1 MIFLDKSK
9 LVLGTAQLN
18 SNYGITNTSSKNIDQ
33 IYKFLN
39 YAYNKKFRIFDT
51 APGYNNHKILGNFIN
66 SNKLE
71 KKIKILTKLQSFNSK
86 NKKYFIEKS
95 LENSINDLKTK
106 IEVLFLHDAN
116 DIDYFLKNLD
126 FFLNL
131 TLKFPIK
138 KLGFS
143 IYNKKDIQKI
153 IKLKFNKNYFAYQF
167 PANLLNRE
175 FKDFNFNS
183 KCTYARSI
191 FLQGLLLSDRTKY
204 KLPNNGNIVIKNY
217 HKKLGNMNLDPLKVS
232 ISYINSLKNINYL
245 IFGFDNIIQIN
256 SLLQTTLYPNKS
268 LNFLNKSDLNYFSK
282 INDPRVWKQ

>member
-1 MIFLDKSK
+1 
-9 LVLGTAQLN
+9 LGTAQLN

-51 APGYNNHKILGNFIN
+51 APSYNNHKILGNFIS

-86 NKKYFIEKS
+86 NKKYFIEKN
-95 LENSINDLKTK
+95 LENFINDLKTK
-106 IEVLFLHDAN
+106 IEVLFLHDVK

-183 KCTYARSI
+183 KWTYARSI

-245 IFGFDNIIQIN
+245 IFGFDNSICSKI
-256 SLLQTTLYPNKS
+256 
-268 LNFLNKSDLNYFSK
+268 FLNVLGVK
-282 INDPRVWKQ
+282 

>member
-51 APGYNNHKILGNFIN
+51 APSYNNHKILGNFIS

-86 NKKYFIEKS
+86 NKKYFIEKN
-95 LENSINDLKTK
+95 LENFINDLKTK
-106 IEVLFLHDAN
+106 IEVLFLHDVK

-183 KCTYARSI
+183 KWTYARSI

-217 HKKLGNMNLDPLKVS
+217 HKKLRNMNLDPLKVS

-256 SLLQTTLYPNKS
+256 SLLHSKLYPNKF

-282 INDPRVWKQ
+282 INDPRAWK

>member
-1 MIFLDKSK
+1 
-9 LVLGTAQLN
+9 LGTAQLN

-51 APGYNNHKILGNFIN
+51 APSYNNHKILGNFIS

-86 NKKYFIEKS
+86 NKKYFIEKN
-95 LENSINDLKTK
+95 LENFINDLKTK
-106 IEVLFLHDAN
+106 IEVLFLHDVK

-183 KCTYARSI
+183 KWTYARSI

-256 SLLQTTLYPNKS
+256 SLLHSALYPNKF

-282 INDPRVWKQ
+282 INDPRAWK

>member
-86 NKKYFIEKS
+86 NKKYFIEKN

-126 FFLNL
+126 FFINL

-153 IKLKFNKNYFAYQF
+153 IKLKFSKNYFAYQF

-183 KCTYARSI
+183 KWTYARSI

-204 KLPNNGNIVIKNY
+204 KLPNNGNIIIKNY
-217 HKKLGNMNLDPLKVS
+217 HKKLRNMNMDPLKVS
-232 ISYINSLKNINYL
+232 LSYINSLKNINYL

-256 SLLQTTLYPNKS
+256 SLIHSTLYPNKF
-268 LNFLNKSDLNYFSK
+268 LNFLNESDLNYFSK
-282 INDPRVWKQ
+282 VNDPRVWK

>member
-1 MIFLDKSK
+1 
-9 LVLGTAQLN
+9 LGTAQLN